1 MLTVYG
7 RHNSSNSAKVFWL
20 LDELDQAYELVPTG
34 TGFGPTD
41 TPEFRAMNPFGK
53 VPVLRDGDLVT
64 WESNSILRYL
74 ADRYGP
80 RPLWP
85 KDPAQRARIDRWMD
99 WASISFTP
107 PLTRL
112 RKARK
117 AGQVEDR
124 DLPAVLDAIAAL
136 ERRFGQ
142 TAFLAGDELTLADI
156 VIAASVHRWHGLPE
170 AQGQNPALSAY
181 LARLGENEG
190 FRRHIRDRLS

>member
-20 LDELDQAYELVPTG
+20 LDELKQSFELVPTG
-34 TGFGPTD
+34 TGFAPTD

-64 WESNSILRYL
+64 WESNTILRYL
-74 ADRYGP
+74 AGRYGP
-80 RPLWP
+80 TPLWP
-85 KDPAQRARIDRWMD
+85 DDLGQRARIDRWMD

-117 AGQVEDR
+117 AGETGER
-124 DLPAVLDAIAAL
+124 DLPSVLGAVAAL
-136 ERRFGQ
+136 EAHFNDATYLAG
-142 TAFLAGDELTLADI
+142 TAFSIADI
-156 VIAASVHRWHGLPE
+156 AIAASVFRWHALPE
-170 AQGQNPALSAY
+170 AQDKNPNLAAY
-181 LARLGENEG
+181 HARLAEHEG
-190 FRRHIRDRLS
+190 FRRHVQAHLG